1 MSIEPSEEDKKAIE
15 IARKFNIRL
24 GTLKCTVFDLF
35 EHGYF
40 CHEVKFILNNSIGDP
55 YDKII
60 YKRET
65 IRMYHSEW
73 ESKKQK
79 MH

>member
-1 MSIEPSEEDKKAIE
+1 MSIEPSKEDKKAIE

-24 GTLKCTVFDLF
+24 GTLKCTVFALF
-35 EHGYF
+35 EQGYF
-40 CHEVKFILNNSIGDP
+40 CHEVKFILNNSIGNP
-55 YDKII
+55 YDEII
-60 YKRET
+60 YKKNT
-65 IRMYHSEW
+65 IKTYYSEW